1 MRIAVVG
8 AGAVGGYYGG
18 TLAKH
23 GEQVTLICRGAH
35 RDAIVRDGL
44 HVSSYW
50 GDFTVHVPATA
61 DPHEVGPVDLII
73 YAVKTYHNP
82 AALPLLEPLLG
93 ADTAVLSI
101 QNGVESPARI
111 AAVYGWGPVLAGTT
125 YIDAARPAPGRIEQV
140 GATARIVFGEQDGS
154 HSPRAARVADV
165 LTKEGLQVEVSSD
178 IVSALWAKLVLVAAT
193 GTVMTAARATYPEV
207 LACPVG
213 ALTVRAVME
222 EIVAVGQA
230 HGAEFVSDVV
240 DVRMATAEAD
250 APGLVSSLQ
259 LDFQAGNPLELDDL
273 LGAVVRQGRAKRVPV
288 PASAALYTALY
299 KFRQGHDPDRE
310 RQGGRSIMHGAPSR
324 HGTK

>member
-1 MRIAVVG
+1 MWIAVVG

-44 HVSSYW
+44 HVSSHW
-50 GDFTVHVPATA
+50 GNFTVQVPATA

-82 AALPLLEPLLG
+82 EALQLLKPLLG
-93 ADTAVLSI
+93 ADTVILSI

-111 AAVYGWGPVLAGTT
+111 AAVYGWEPVLAGTT

-154 HSPRAARVADV
+154 YSPRAKRIADV

-193 GTVMTAARATYPEV
+193 GTVMTASRASCLEV

-213 ALTVRAVME
+213 ALTVRTVME

-230 HGAEFVSDVV
+230 HGAKFASDVV

-299 KFRQGHDPDRE
+299 KFRQGRDPDK
-310 RQGGRSIMHGAPSR
+310 GR
-324 HGTK
+324 

>member
-44 HVSSYW
+44 HVSSHW
-50 GDFTVHVPATA
+50 GAFTVHVPATD
-61 DPHEVGPVDLII
+61 DPREVGPVDLII

-93 ADTAVLSI
+93 DDTAILSI

-111 AAVYGWGPVLAGTT
+111 AAVYGWQPVLAGTT
-125 YIDAARPAPGRIEQV
+125 YIDAARPAPGRIAQV

-154 HSPRAARVADV
+154 YSPRAKRIADV
-165 LTKEGLQVEVSSD
+165 LTKEGLQVEVSTA
-178 IVSALWAKLVLVAAT
+178 ILSALWAKLVLVAAT
-193 GTVMTAARATYPEV
+193 GTVMTASRASFLEV
-207 LACPVG
+207 LDCPVG
-213 ALTVRAVME
+213 ALTVRTVME

-230 HGAEFVSDVV
+230 HGAVFDSDVV
-240 DVRMATAEAD
+240 DARMATAETD

-273 LGAVVRQGRAKRVPV
+273 LGAVVRQGRAKDVPV

-299 KFRQGHDPDRE
+299 KFRQG
-310 RQGGRSIMHGAPSR
+310 QG
-324 HGTK
+324 

>member
-44 HVSSYW
+44 HVSSHW
-50 GDFTVHVPATA
+50 GAFTVHVPATD
-61 DPHEVGPVDLII
+61 DPREVGPVDLII

-93 ADTAVLSI
+93 DDTAILSI

-111 AAVYGWGPVLAGTT
+111 AAVYGWQPVLAGTT
-125 YIDAARPAPGRIEQV
+125 YIDAARPAPGRIAQV

-154 HSPRAARVADV
+154 YSPRAKRIADV
-165 LTKEGLQVEVSSD
+165 LTKEGLQVEVSTA
-178 IVSALWAKLVLVAAT
+178 ILSALWAKLVLVAAT
-193 GTVMTAARATYPEV
+193 GTVMTASRASFLEV
-207 LACPVG
+207 LDCPVG
-213 ALTVRAVME
+213 ALTVRTVME

-230 HGAEFVSDVV
+230 HGAVFDSDVV
-240 DVRMATAEAD
+240 DARMATAKAD

-273 LGAVVRQGRAKRVPV
+273 LGAVVRQGRAKDVPV

-299 KFRQGHDPDRE
+299 KFRQG
-310 RQGGRSIMHGAPSR
+310 QG
-324 HGTK
+324 

>member
-44 HVSSYW
+44 HVCSHW
-50 GDFTVHVPATA
+50 GNFTVQVPATA

-82 AALPLLEPLLG
+82 EALRLLKPLLG
-93 ADTAVLSI
+93 ADTAILSI

-111 AAVYGWGPVLAGTT
+111 AAVYGWEPVLAGTT

-140 GATARIVFGEQDGS
+140 GATARIVFGEQDGAY
-154 HSPRAARVADV
+154 SPRAKRIADV

-193 GTVMTAARATYPEV
+193 GTVMTASRASCLEV

-213 ALTVRAVME
+213 ALTVRTVME

-230 HGAEFVSDVV
+230 HGAEFAGDVV

-273 LGAVVRQGRAKRVPV
+273 LGAVVRQGRAKHVPV
-288 PASAALYTALY
+288 PAGAALYTALY
-299 KFRQGHDPDRE
+299 KFRQG
-310 RQGGRSIMHGAPSR
+310 QG
-324 HGTK
+324 